1 VTDDYSDMSD
11 EELVDAMGMTFA
23 QGCASVGAVGFAI
36 RLLDSGDVR
45 VIGMSLPPHVV
56 AEMLRD
62 AADAYEDRAPRETL
76 N

>member
-1 VTDDYSDMSD
+1 MTDYSGLSD

-23 QGCASVGAVGFAI
+23 QGCAAVGKVGFAI

-45 VIGMSLPPHVV
+45 VIGMSLPTHVV

-62 AADAYEDRAPRETL
+62 AADAYEDQAPPETL

>member
-1 VTDDYSDMSD
+1 MTDYSGMSD

-23 QGCASVGAVGFAI
+23 QGCAAVGRVGFAI

-62 AADAYEDRAPRETL
+62 AADAYEDQAPPETL

>member
-1 VTDDYSDMSD
+1 MTDDYSDMSN
-11 EELVDAMGMTFA
+11 EELVDAMGKTFA

-56 AEMLRD
+56 GEMLRD
-62 AADAYEDRAPRETL
+62 AADAYEAQAKPETL

>member
-1 VTDDYSDMSD
+1 MTDYSDMSD

-23 QGCASVGAVGFAI
+23 QGCAAVGKVGFAI

-45 VIGMSLPPHVV
+45 LIGLSLPGHVV
-56 AEMLRD
+56 ADLLRT
-62 AADAYEDRAPRETL
+62 AADVYEANAAPGTV

>member
-1 VTDDYSDMSD
+1 MTDYSGLSD

-23 QGCASVGAVGFAI
+23 QGCAAVGRVGFAI

-56 AEMLRD
+56 GKVLRD
-62 AADAYEDRAPRETL
+62 AADAYEDQAPQETL